1 MVKSISVVTTNAA
14 VARFTHGMQ
23 VFNTVDTLAEKITPQ
38 TQTLGT
44 GGIFATSRP
53 ISFNNSSLGFTGT
66 QHYNVLETEF
76 GDIHIDSERGQILFL
91 NNQGNQLEDISYS
104 YQGQPSNMNKW
115 FKKHLPFKIKRY
127 FPDLDTDNPFRGLG
141 ISGGYDAVN
150 KRAFITKLDYEPI
163 SDCVEYQAST
173 RSLVINETR
182 CNGAPQVPTCPEGYN
197 YNPLTQQCERTVYN
211 SPCPI
216 GFHLENG
223 ECVQDDEG
231 ARMCLADVVFV
242 VDRSS
247 SVSETEM
254 IQQKA
259 FLSSIVSELSPAI
272 EAGFVKVGVVSFGSD
287 ATVDCMLSDD
297 ITEINTSINNIAVI
311 PGYGNTNT
319 MEGMCQARTVF
330 YGAGSRVDANRTMII
345 VTDGI
350 QNQNVLCYDAV
361 NY

>member
-1 MVKSISVVTTNAA
+1 KISENQNEVIWSEADLNETNRIQDPYLVYKPLNSFLFETENGLLKSLKEATANTA

-223 ECVQDDEG
+223 ECVQDDEDYLV
-231 ARMCLADVVFV
+231 CEADVVFV
-242 VDRSS
+242 VDISGTV
-247 SVSETEM
+247 SVEEM
-254 IQQKA
+254 AQQKV
-259 FLSSIVSELSPAI
+259 FLIQIINHLADKMVDDKVRVSL
-272 EAGFVKVGVVSFGSD
+272 VSFQTD
-287 ATVDCMLSDD
+287 ATIELNLTNDTQAV
-297 ITEINTSINNIAVI
+297 INAINNL
-311 PGYGNTNT
+311 PND
-319 MEGMCQARTVF
+319 
-330 YGAGSRVDANRTMII
+330 GAG
-345 VTDGI
+345 
-350 QNQNVLCYDAV
+350 
-361 NY
+361 